1 METREKYKKNQ
12 FHFLS
17 LDSPKDILRI
27 FILYYRL
34 YYIAHLQAER
44 KESRITWILQ
54 KRNWRHDLTKV
65 EEHWSAFRKKRE
77 KIIFNIENEDP

>member
-17 LDSPKDILRI
+17 LDSRKHILRI

-34 YYIAHLQAER
+34 YYIAHLQAEG
-44 KESRITWILQ
+44 KESRITWILR
-54 KRNWRHDLTKV
+54 KRSWKHDLTKV
-65 EEHWSAFRKKRE
+65 EEYWSAFRKKRK